1 MSQNVFVGLPKKKT
15 LSFQMS
21 TEKMITFSS
30 ECEYSEMSDSVTLL
44 TFNHGNKKKNTLCTR
59 DLKGLKALIAQ
70 DSAIRPDVS
79 CE

>member
-1 MSQNVFVGLPKKKT
+1 
-15 LSFQMS
+15 MS

-30 ECEYSEMSDSVTLL
+30 ECEYSEMSDSEVTLL

-59 DLKGLKALIAQ
+59 GGLKALIAQ

-79 CE
+79 CLWMTDSITYVQLDNLQLLPL